1 MRDIPVDG
9 PVIPLTID
17 EVKKVEFSPETKS
30 LTISAVQGNE
40 FYSVPVQIHLDFSA
54 LATQQLLEAMN
65 TLQRDWGK
73 LVEVSSSKYSVQ

>member
-1 MRDIPVDG
+1 MSNIPVDG
-9 PVIPLTID
+9 PVIPLTVD
-17 EVKKVEFSPETKS
+17 EIKKVEFSPETKS

-40 FYSVPVQIHLDFSA
+40 FYSVPVQIHLELSPSA
-54 LATQQLLEAMN
+54 TRQLLEAMK

>member
-1 MRDIPVDG
+1 MSDIQLDG

-30 LTISAVQGNE
+30 LTISAIQGNE
-40 FYSVPVQIHLDFSA
+40 FYSVPVQVHLELSA
-54 LATQQLLEAMN
+54 SATQQLLGAMN

-73 LVEVSSSKYSVQ
+73 LVEVTSSKYSVQ